1 MRTMADATTW
11 AKSEFILVRA
21 KLFTRGVDTAPAGS
35 VKTPLVLKPEGGR
48 VEEPKS
54 VLPLVQVPR
63 LKSIFQVF

>member
-1 MRTMADATTW
+1 MRNMADATTW
-11 AKSEFILVRA
+11 AKNKFILIRA
-21 KLFTRGVDTAPAGS
+21 ELFTWGANAVPAGS